1 MENIDINEQS
11 EQYNPYS
18 LAGKTVLITG
28 GAGGIGSA
36 TAKLCVHLGARVVLT
51 DIREDAL
58 AEALAVLPESQTG
71 EPNLCFT
78 ADLTDAEQLAALVE
92 FCPQIDGLVCNAGI
106 MKLTLTQFITEEE
119 LTRIQKINLNAP
131 ILLTRS
137 LIKKKKIKKGGSI
150 VFTASAA
157 GVYRVSIGNGIYA
170 TTKCGIDAFMR
181 TVALEMGPKGI
192 RCNSVNPG
200 MVETALIGS
209 FTEEQKE
216 KERMNYPLR
225 RFAQPTD
232 IANGIAYLLS
242 DASSF
247 VTGTALKIDGG
258 MTLG

>member
-1 MENIDINEQS
+1 MS
-11 EQYNPYS
+11 TNPNPFA
-18 LAGKTVLITG
+18 LEGKTILITG

-36 TAKLCVHLGARVVLT
+36 AARACVAMGARVVLT

-58 AEALAVLPESQTG
+58 KSVIESLPAPSCGG
-71 EPNLCFT
+71 ENLYFT
-78 ADLTDAEQLAALVE
+78 ADLTNPEELDALVA
-92 FCPQIDGLVCNAGI
+92 FCPSLDGLVCNAGV

-137 LIKKKKIKKGGSI
+137 LLKKKKIGRGGSI

-157 GVYRVSIGNGIYA
+157 GIYRVSIGNAIYA

-181 TVALEMGPKGI
+181 TVALEFGPKGI

-209 FTEEQKE
+209 FTEEE
-216 KERMNYPLR
+216 KERERQNYPLR
-225 RFAQPTD
+225 RFAQPED
-232 IANGIAYLLS
+232 ISNGIVYLLS

-258 MTLG
+258 MTLS

>member
-1 MENIDINEQS
+1 MS
-11 EQYNPYS
+11 TNPNPFA
-18 LAGKTVLITG
+18 LEGKTILITG

-36 TAKLCVHLGARVVLT
+36 TACACVAMGARIVLT

-58 AEALAVLPESQTG
+58 KSVIESLPAPSCGG
-71 EPNLCFT
+71 ENLYFT
-78 ADLTDAEQLAALVE
+78 ADLTNPEELDTLVA
-92 FCPQIDGLVCNAGI
+92 FCPSLDGLVCNAGV

-137 LIKKKKIKKGGSI
+137 LLKKKKIGRGGSI

-157 GVYRVSIGNGIYA
+157 GIYRVSIGNAIYA

-181 TVALEMGPKGI
+181 TVALEFGPKGI

-200 MVETALIGS
+200 MVETALIGN
-209 FTEEQKE
+209 FTEEE
-216 KERMNYPLR
+216 KERERQNYPLR
-225 RFAQPTD
+225 RFAQPED
-232 IANGIAYLLS
+232 IANGIVYLLS
-242 DASSF
+242 DASAF

-258 MTLG
+258 MTLS

>member
-1 MENIDINEQS
+1 MEG
-11 EQYNPYS
+11 YNSFS
-18 LAGKTVLITG
+18 LEGKSILITG
-28 GAGGIGSA
+28 GAGGIGTA
-36 TAKLCVHLGARVVLT
+36 TARICIELGARVILT

-58 AEALAVLPESQTG
+58 KSTFDSLPTPLTG

-78 ADLTDAEQLAALVE
+78 ADLTDAEQLAALID
-92 FCPQIDGLVCNAGI
+92 FCPSIDGLVCNAGV
-106 MKLTLTQFITEEE
+106 MKLTLTQFISEEE

-137 LIKKKKIKKGGSI
+137 LLKKKKINRGGSI

-209 FTEEQKE
+209 FTEEEKE
-216 KERMNYPLR
+216 KEKLNYPLR
-225 RFAQPTD
+225 RFAKPED

-247 VTGTALKIDGG
+247 ITGTALKIDGG
-258 MTLG
+258 MTLS

>member
-1 MENIDINEQS
+1 MS
-11 EQYNPYS
+11 TNPNPFS
-18 LAGKTVLITG
+18 LEGKTILITG

-36 TAKLCVHLGARVVLT
+36 TARACLAMDARVVLT

-58 AEALAVLPESQTG
+58 KSVIESLPAPSCGG
-71 EPNLCFT
+71 ENQYFT
-78 ADLTDAEQLAALVE
+78 ADLTNQEELDALVA
-92 FCPQIDGLVCNAGI
+92 FCPSLDGLVCNAGV

-137 LIKKKKIKKGGSI
+137 LLKKKKIGRGGSI

-157 GVYRVSIGNGIYA
+157 GIYRVSIGNAIYA

-181 TVALEMGPKGI
+181 TVALEFGPKGI

-200 MVETALIGS
+200 MVETALIGN
-209 FTEEQKE
+209 FTEEE
-216 KERMNYPLR
+216 KERERQNYPLR
-225 RFAQPTD
+225 RFAQPED
-232 IANGIAYLLS
+232 IANGIVYLLS
-242 DASSF
+242 DASAF

-258 MTLG
+258 MTLS

>member
-1 MENIDINEQS
+1 
-11 EQYNPYS
+11 
-18 LAGKTVLITG
+18 VL
-28 GAGGIGSA
+28 
-36 TAKLCVHLGARVVLT
+36 
-51 DIREDAL
+51 
-58 AEALAVLPESQTG
+58 
-71 EPNLCFT
+71 
-78 ADLTDAEQLAALVE
+78 
-92 FCPQIDGLVCNAGI
+92 NAGV

-137 LIKKKKIKKGGSI
+137 LLKKKKVSKGGSI

-157 GVYRVSIGNGIYA
+157 GVYRVSMGNGIYA

-216 KERMNYPLR
+216 KEKQNYPLR
-225 RFAQPTD
+225 RFAKPED
-232 IANGIAYLLS
+232 IAYGIAYLLS

>member
-1 MENIDINEQS
+1 MEG
-11 EQYNPYS
+11 YNPFS
-18 LAGKTVLITG
+18 LKGKTILITG
-28 GAGGIGSA
+28 GAGGIGTA
-36 TAKLCVHLGARVVLT
+36 TAKACNLLGARVVLT

-58 AEALAVLPESQTG
+58 VSTLASLPESQTG
-71 EPNLCFT
+71 KTNLCFT
-78 ADLTDAEQLAALVE
+78 SDLTDAEQLAALVE
-92 FCPQIDGLVCNAGI
+92 FCPKLDGLVCNAGV

-137 LIKKKKIKKGGSI
+137 LLKKKKINKGGSI

-157 GVYRVSIGNGIYA
+157 GVFRVSMGNGIYA

-216 KERMNYPLR
+216 KEKLNYPLR
-225 RFAQPTD
+225 RFAQPED

>member
-1 MENIDINEQS
+1 MEG
-11 EQYNPYS
+11 YNPFS
-18 LAGKTVLITG
+18 LSGKTVLITG
-28 GAGGIGSA
+28 GAGGIGCA
-36 TAKLCVHLGARVVLT
+36 TALTCVQQGARVILT

-58 AEALAVLPESQTG
+58 QSALTSLPASQTG

-78 ADLTDAEQLAALVE
+78 ADLTDAEQLSALVD
-92 FCPQIDGLVCNAGI
+92 FCPAVDGLVCNAGV

-131 ILLTRS
+131 IMLTRS
-137 LIKKKKIKKGGSI
+137 LLKKKKIKKGGSI

-181 TVALEMGPKGI
+181 TVALEFGPKGI

-209 FTEEQKE
+209 FTEEEKQKE
-216 KERMNYPLR
+216 MQNYPLR
-225 RFAQPTD
+225 RFAQPED
-232 IANGIAYLLS
+232 IANGIVYLLS

>member
-1 MENIDINEQS
+1 M
-11 EQYNPYS
+11 NPNPFT
-18 LAGKTVLITG
+18 LEGKTILITG

-36 TAKLCVHLGARVVLT
+36 TARACVAMGARVVLT

-58 AEALAVLPESQTG
+58 KSVVESLPAPSCGG
-71 EPNLCFT
+71 ENQYFT
-78 ADLTDAEQLAALVE
+78 ADLTNPEELDALVA
-92 FCPQIDGLVCNAGI
+92 FCPSLDGLVCNAGV

-137 LIKKKKIKKGGSI
+137 LLKKKKLGRGGSI

-157 GVYRVSIGNGIYA
+157 GIYRVSIGNAIYA

-181 TVALEMGPKGI
+181 TVALEFGPKGI

-209 FTEEQKE
+209 FTEEE
-216 KERMNYPLR
+216 KERERQNYPLR
-225 RFAQPTD
+225 RFAQPED
-232 IANGIAYLLS
+232 IANGIVYLLS
-242 DASSF
+242 DASAF

-258 MTLG
+258 MTLS

>member
-1 MENIDINEQS
+1 MEGN
-11 EQYNPYS
+11 NPFS

-28 GAGGIGSA
+28 GAGGIGRA
-36 TAKLCVHLGARVVLT
+36 TAMTCVQQGARVVLT

-58 AEALAVLPESQTG
+58 QATLVSLPASQTG

-78 ADLTDAEQLAALVE
+78 ADLTDTGQLAALVD
-92 FCPQIDGLVCNAGI
+92 FCPALDGLVCNAGV

-137 LIKKKKIKKGGSI
+137 LLKKKKIKKGGSI

-157 GVYRVSIGNGIYA
+157 GVYRVSPGNGIYA

-181 TVALEMGPKGI
+181 TVALEFGPKGI

-216 KERMNYPLR
+216 RERMNYPLR
-225 RFAQPTD
+225 RFAKPED
-232 IANGIAYLLS
+232 IAYGIAYLLS

>member
-1 MENIDINEQS
+1 MES
-11 EQYNPYS
+11 SNPFS
-18 LAGKTVLITG
+18 LKGKTILITG

-36 TAKLCVHLGARVVLT
+36 TARICIQLGARVVLT
-51 DIREDAL
+51 DIRK
-58 AEALAVLPESQTG
+58 EALKSTLALLPESQTG
-71 EPNLCFT
+71 EPNICF
-78 ADLTDAEQLAALVE
+78 ASDLTDAEQLAALVDY
-92 FCPQIDGLVCNAGI
+92 CPVLNGVVCNAGV
-106 MKLTLTQFITEEE
+106 MKLTLTQFITEDE

-131 ILLTRS
+131 IMLTRS
-137 LIKKKKIKKGGSI
+137 LLKKKKVARGGAI

-157 GVYRVSIGNGIYA
+157 GVYRVSMGNGIYA

-181 TVALEMGPKGI
+181 TVALEFGPKGI

-216 KERMNYPLR
+216 KEKLNYPLR
-225 RFAQPTD
+225 RFAKPED
-232 IANGIAYLLS
+232 IAYGIAFLLS

>member
-1 MENIDINEQS
+1 MEG
-11 EQYNPYS
+11 YNPFS
-18 LAGKTVLITG
+18 LVGKTILITG
-28 GAGGIGSA
+28 GAGGIGCA
-36 TAKLCVHLGARVVLT
+36 TALTCVQQGARVILT

-58 AEALAVLPESQTG
+58 QSTLTSLPALQTG

-78 ADLTDAEQLAALVE
+78 ADLTDAEQLAALVD
-92 FCPQIDGLVCNAGI
+92 FCPPVDGLVCNAGV

-131 ILLTRS
+131 IMLTRS
-137 LIKKKKIKKGGSI
+137 LLKKKKIKKGGSI

-157 GVYRVSIGNGIYA
+157 GVYRVSPGNGIYA

-181 TVALEMGPKGI
+181 TVALEFGPKGI

-209 FTEEQKE
+209 FTEEEKQKE
-216 KERMNYPLR
+216 MQNYPLR
-225 RFAQPTD
+225 RFAQPED